1 MNKAEMCNREENCK
15 FNRDYNWL
23 FTKLGRLRLPL
34 RLPQKKNQLITI
46 TITITIASRKV
57 MLILNEMK

>member
-1 MNKAEMCNREENCK
+1 MCNREENCK

-23 FTKLGRLRLPL
+23 FTKLGRLRL
-34 RLPQKKNQLITI
+34 RWPQNKNQLITI